1 MTPIIPYKA
10 IKVAPSV
17 ILAADKAWFYGCSFI
32 SVQDTVADLLGRHC
46 FQNCNIVG
54 AIDFIWGGGQS
65 IYQNCVINVKA
76 VTSKRMMK
84 KGGMLEGFITAQ
96 GRESEEDKSGF
107 VFKHCVIQGDGK
119 AYLGRAY
126 RNYSRVVF
134 YETTMSN
141 VVVRKGW
148 DAWEYSDQVYVIF
161 ILFFLYYM
169 HLLHIYLG
177 AIF

>member
-1 MTPIIPYKA
+1 M
-10 IKVAPSV
+10 
-17 ILAADKAWFYGCSFI
+17 
-32 SVQDTVADLLGRHC
+32 
-46 FQNCNIVG
+46 
-54 AIDFIWGGGQS
+54 
-65 IYQNCVINVKA
+65 QNCVINVKA